1 MFQTKTTSGL
11 SLTVFTNKRIERGI
25 KIQNKMYI
33 ERYTE
38 SYFTDFQYIKAKQT
52 QNTGTINTINI
63 NIIQN

>member
-1 MFQTKTTSGL
+1 
-11 SLTVFTNKRIERGI
+11 
-25 KIQNKMYI
+25 MYI